1 MSAPPKVDLPP
12 VDPQPNGGTRAWT
25 AARVAGTAVG
35 VMVCLAIITLY
46 VVAPWDSDK
55 PVAAGSEDQPVQVAW
70 GRQAVDA
77 QGLEKWTGVTITQV
91 AVTGAGGLVDMRFE
105 VLDPALATQIHDP
118 ATPPAVIDERS
129 GLVVHDLFMNHA
141 HSGSFHAGET
151 YYFIFNNP
159 RNWVHRGSKVT
170 VLLGNTAVEHIVVR

>member
-1 MSAPPKVDLPP
+1 MSAPPKVDVPP
-12 VDPQPNGGTRAWT
+12 VDPHPDGTDRAWT
-25 AARVAGTAVG
+25 PARVAGTAFG
-35 VMVCLAIITLY
+35 VIVCLAIITLY
-46 VVAPWDSDK
+46 IVAPWDSAK
-55 PVAAGSEDQPVQVAW
+55 PAATGADNQPAQVAW
-70 GRQAVDA
+70 GRQVVDA

-91 AVTGAGGLVDMRFE
+91 AATGAGGLVDLRFE

-141 HSGSFHAGET
+141 HSGAFHAGET

-159 RNWVHRGSKVT
+159 RNWIHRGSKVT
-170 VLLGNTAVEHIVVR
+170 VLLGNTAVEHVVVQ